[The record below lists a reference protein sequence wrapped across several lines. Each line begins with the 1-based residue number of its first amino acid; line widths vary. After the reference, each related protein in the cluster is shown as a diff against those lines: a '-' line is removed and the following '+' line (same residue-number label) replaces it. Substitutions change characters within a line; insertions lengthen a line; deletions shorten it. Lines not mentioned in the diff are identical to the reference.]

1 MAPTQLRR
9 AQPLF
14 LLAILLALTP
24 GAALVAFIAAV
35 NVQRVGWSES
45 TQWSVATV
53 LSAIALP
60 YALGVIGGALLGIR
74 GARRFAFLGS
84 LAFLMGLILF
94 ANLNLVVNSAAVFVG
109 AILLG
114 AAVSAVLPR
123 FSPN

>member
-1 MAPTQLRR
+1 V
-9 AQPLF
+9 
-14 LLAILLALTP
+14 
-24 GAALVAFIAAV
+24 ALVAFIAAV

-74 GARRFAFLGS
+74 GVRRFAFLGS
-84 LAFLMGLILF
+84 LALLTGLILF

-109 AILLG
+109 AVLLG

-123 FSPN
+123 LSPN